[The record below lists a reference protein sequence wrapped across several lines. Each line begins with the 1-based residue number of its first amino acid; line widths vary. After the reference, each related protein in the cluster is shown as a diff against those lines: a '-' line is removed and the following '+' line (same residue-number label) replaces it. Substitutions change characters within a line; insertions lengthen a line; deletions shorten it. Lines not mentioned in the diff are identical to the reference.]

1 LKNKHSTA
9 EREYSLFPDAIKK
22 GNDKFM
28 REEIHLAKYPLCLFS
43 NKRKKTVVVFYPIPG
58 VEWKLIANKE
68 AESEIP
74 IGRHLDYL
82 YAMLY
87 LLSEDTQYRFD
98 RNTIYFT
105 LNRLVLTAGK
115 SPCKPEFDT
124 ARQAIKNYKWL
135 GIKSTLFKVWEN
147 EEPKTVE
154 RTISI
159 IQDYTII
166 EANKKGRKSRF
177 EEDPSGY
184 CSVIFSDYIMKNLRS
199 LQMSKR
205 LNFSFMLKLGS
216 PLARRYFRLIDAW
229 KEEEAVDGKNI
240 AAMEKDIVEIAA
252 QIPIQDGTHDVFI
265 KRRID
270 PVHAKLQE
278 LHYLRRANYIKNG
291 KSTKVLWVFSDFNAH
306 EALAF
311 NELSRRGVSE
321 IASKNFILKD
331 RIPVAKIMDC
341 IRYYDIICE
350 QKKKE
355 NRSIGP
361 SYLVKVLND
370 TDYELVKKTIHE
382 HDKREEARYREEAFM
397 REEEARL
404 LYDNLCY
411 RKVREE
417 IGKLSEDE
425 QSRLKEEATASA
437 GEINKYKN
445 SKTNKMSITIVMVEI
460 MKRKMNLPT
469 FEEWYKNE
477 NNRITSEIPDLPTC
491 TN

>member
-1 LKNKHSTA
+1 LKRKNETS
-9 EREYSLFPDAIKK
+9 ERNYSLFPETVKK
-22 GNDKFM
+22 SNDRFM
-28 REEIHLAKYPLCLFS
+28 REEIHFAKYPLCLFS
-43 NKRKKTVVVFYPIPG
+43 NKEKKTVVAFYPIPG
-58 VEWKLIANKE
+58 VEWKLIANKD

-124 ARQAIKNYKWL
+124 AREAIKNYKWL
-135 GIKSTLFKVWEN
+135 GIKSTLFKVWED

-159 IQDYTII
+159 IQDYTIV
-166 EANKKGRKSRF
+166 EANKKGRRFRF

-184 CSVIFSDYIMKNLRS
+184 CTVIFSDYIMKNLRS

-240 AAMEKDIVEIAA
+240 TVLEKDISEIAT
-252 QIPIQDGTHDVFI
+252 QIPIQDGTHDVYI

-270 PVHAKLQE
+270 PVHDKLQE
-278 LHYLRRANYIKNG
+278 LHYLRGADYKKDG
-291 KSTKVLWVFSDFNAH
+291 KSTKVLWFFSDFNTH

-331 RIPVAKIMDC
+331 RIPIAKIIDC
-341 IRYYDIICE
+341 VRYYDIVCKE
-350 QKKKE
+350 KKKD
-355 NRSIGP
+355 NRAIGP

-370 TDYELVKKTIHE
+370 TDYELVKQTIHE
-382 HDKREEARYREEAFM
+382 HDKREATRRREEAFI

-404 LYDNLCY
+404 LYENFCY
-411 RKVREE
+411 RKIQEE
-417 IGKLSEDE
+417 MGKLSEDE
-425 QSRLKEEATASA
+425 QSRIKEEATVSA
-437 GEINKYKN
+437 GKINKYEN
-445 SKTNKMSITIVMVEI
+445 SKTNKISVTIMMVEI
-460 MKRKMNLPT
+460 MKRKINLPT
-469 FEEWYKNE
+469 FEEWFKNK
-477 NNRITSEIPDLPTC
+477 NSRIISELPDLPAC

>member
-1 LKNKHSTA
+1 LKKKSEMI
-9 EREYSLFPDAIKK
+9 EREYSLFPEDIKK
-22 GNDKFM
+22 CNDKFM

-43 NKRKKTVVVFYPIPG
+43 NKEKKTVVVFYPIPG
-58 VEWKLIANKE
+58 VEWKLMANKA

-115 SPCKPEFDT
+115 SPCKPEYDI
-124 ARQAIKNYKWL
+124 AREAIKNYKWL
-135 GIKSTLFKVWEN
+135 GIKSTLFKVWED

-166 EANKKGRKSRF
+166 EANKKGRKASF

-184 CSVIFSDYIMKNLRS
+184 CTVIFSDYIMKNLRS

-229 KEEEAVDGKNI
+229 KEEEALYGRDI
-240 AAMEKDIVEIAA
+240 TSMEKDINEIAA
-252 QIPIQDGTHDVFI
+252 QIPIQDGTHDVYI

-270 PVHAKLQE
+270 PVHDKLQE
-278 LHYLRRANYIKNG
+278 LHYLKRADYIKNG
-291 KSTKVLWVFSDFNAH
+291 KSTKVLWLFSDFDSH

-311 NELSRRGVSE
+311 NELTRRGVSE
-321 IASKNFILKD
+321 IASKNFILRD
-331 RIPVAKIMDC
+331 GIPVQKIMDC
-341 IRYYDIICE
+341 ICYYDIVCE

-355 NRSIGP
+355 NKAIGP

-370 TDYELVKKTIHE
+370 TDYELVRTTLDERNKM
-382 HDKREEARYREEAFM
+382 EEARRREENFIK
-397 REEEARL
+397 EEEARL
-404 LYDNLCY
+404 LYENFCY
-411 RKVREE
+411 RKIQEE
-417 IGKLSEDE
+417 MSKLSEDE
-425 QSRLKEEATASA
+425 RSRLKEEATSSA
-437 GEINKYKN
+437 EKMNKF
-445 SKTNKMSITIVMVEI
+445 KTVETIKTSISIAMIEI
-460 MKRKMNLPT
+460 MRRRINLPT
-469 FEEWYKNE
+469 FEDWYKDTS
-477 NNRITSEIPDLPTC
+477 NRIPFELPALPKY

>member
-1 LKNKHSTA
+1 MKKKDKIT
-9 EREYSLFPDAIKK
+9 EREYSLFPEAVKK

-43 NKRKKTVVVFYPIPG
+43 NKGKKTVVVFYPIPG

-124 ARQAIKNYKWL
+124 AREAIKNYKWL
-135 GIKSTLFKVWEN
+135 GIKSTLFKVWED

-229 KEEEAVDGKNI
+229 KEEQAVDGKNI
-240 AAMEKDIVEIAA
+240 TVLEKDIVEIAT
-252 QIPIQDGTHDVFI
+252 QIPIQDGTHDVYI

-270 PVHAKLQE
+270 PVHDKLQE
-278 LHYLRRANYIKNG
+278 LHYLRRSDYIKNG
-291 KSTKVLWVFSDFNAH
+291 KSTKVLWFFSDFNAH

-331 RIPVAKIMDC
+331 RIPAAKIMDC

-350 QKKKE
+350 QKKRE
-355 NRSIGP
+355 NRTIGP

-370 TDYELVKKTIHE
+370 TDYELVKKTIHQ
-382 HDKREEARYREEAFM
+382 HDKREEARCRGEAFI

-404 LYDNLCY
+404 LYDNFCY
-411 RKVREE
+411 RKIREE
-417 IGKLSEDE
+417 IDKLSEDE

-437 GEINKYKN
+437 EEINKYKN

-460 MKRKMNLPT
+460 MKRKINLPT
-469 FEEWYKNE
+469 FEEWYKNK
-477 NNRITSEIPDLPTC
+477 NKGITSELPGLPKC

>member
-1 LKNKHSTA
+1 MKKNNQKT
-9 EREYSLFPDAIKK
+9 EREFSLFPDAIKK
-22 GNDKFM
+22 NNDKFM

-43 NKRKKTVVVFYPIPG
+43 NKEKKTVVVFYPVPG
-58 VEWKLIANKE
+58 VEWKLMANKA
-68 AESEIP
+68 AESDIP

-87 LLSEDTQYRFD
+87 MLSEDTQYRFD

-115 SPCKPEFDT
+115 SPCKPEYDT
-124 ARQAIKNYKWL
+124 AREAIKNYKWL
-135 GIKSTLFKVWEN
+135 GIKSTLFKVWED

-166 EANKKGRKSRF
+166 EANKKGRKASF

-184 CSVIFSDYIMKNLRS
+184 CTVIFSDYIMKNLRS

-229 KEEEAVDGKNI
+229 KEEEALYGRDI
-240 AAMEKDIVEIAA
+240 TSMEKDISEIAA
-252 QIPIQDGTHDVFI
+252 QIPIQDGTHDVYI

-270 PVHAKLQE
+270 PVHKKLQQ
-278 LHYLRRANYIKNG
+278 LHYLKRADYIKNG
-291 KSTKVLWVFSDFNAH
+291 KSTKVLWFFSDFNSH

-311 NELSRRGVSE
+311 NELTRRGVSE
-321 IASKNFILKD
+321 IASKNFILRD
-331 RIPVAKIMDC
+331 GIPVQKIMDC
-341 IRYYDIICE
+341 ICYYDIVCE

-355 NRSIGP
+355 NKAIGP

-370 TDYELVKKTIHE
+370 TDYELVKITIHE
-382 HDKREEARYREEAFM
+382 RKKMEEARRREEALI
-397 REEEARL
+397 REEEARM
-404 LYDNLCY
+404 LYENFCY
-411 RKVREE
+411 RKIQKEMSR
-417 IGKLSEDE
+417 LSEGE
-425 QSRLKEEATASA
+425 QFRLREEATAA
-437 GEINKYKN
+437 ADKINKYKIVE
-445 SKTNKMSITIVMVEI
+445 TNKTSMAIAMAEI
-460 MKRKMNLPT
+460 MKRKINLPT
-469 FEEWYKNE
+469 FEDWYKSKGNE
-477 NNRITSEIPDLPTC
+477 ATSEDHYL
-491 TN
+491 